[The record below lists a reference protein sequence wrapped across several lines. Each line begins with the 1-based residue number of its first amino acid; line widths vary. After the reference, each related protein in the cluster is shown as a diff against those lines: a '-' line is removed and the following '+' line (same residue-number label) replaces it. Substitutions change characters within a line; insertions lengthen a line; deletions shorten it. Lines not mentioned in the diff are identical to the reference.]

1 MSSTVTVNNTCFKG
15 NFNDTAKA
23 FGDGL
28 QIVTSLIGMVINC
41 ICLSVFIFWATATKT
56 ERAIPVIISIC
67 CALSL
72 MTSIYTYYTSQ
83 ADIDNLKKSGK
94 LSDC

>member
-1 MSSTVTVNNTCFKG
+1 MSSTVTINNTCFKG
-15 NFNDTAKA
+15 NSNDTFQA
-23 FGDGL
+23 FGDGF
-28 QIVTSLIGMVINC
+28 QIVASMIGIVINC
-41 ICLSVFIFWATATKT
+41 ICLSVFIFWATTTKT

-72 MTSIYTYYTSQ
+72 MTSIYKYYTSQ

-94 LSDC
+94 ITAC